1 MDVPYDYSGIN
12 KNNIHYK
19 VNLNQWEIKILKS
32 IKSKSK
38 TEKTISKQ
46 VRLNTSIVSELIT
59 DLMNKGYTIMTSKR
73 RMFFF
78 YSEYFSTTLDGL
90 MALEVIK
97 RSNDNNNRF
106 WSHIMSMIGCY
117 NKAGSLE

>member
-1 MDVPYDYSGIN
+1 MVGSYDYSGIN

-19 VNLNQWEIKILKS
+19 INLNQWEIKILKS
-32 IKSKSK
+32 IKSKSR
-38 TEKTISKQ
+38 TEKKISKQ
-46 VRLNTSIVSELIT
+46 VRLNTSIVSQLIT
-59 DLMNKGYTIMTSKR
+59 DLMNKGYTIRTSKR

-97 RSNDNNNRF
+97 RSNDNTNTFWNN
-106 WSHIMSMIGCY
+106 IMSMIGCY
-117 NKAGSLE
+117 NKASLE

>member
-38 TEKTISKQ
+38 TEKKISKQ

-59 DLMNKGYTIMTSKR
+59 LSSIWKIEILYFFVDNIDARIPMLMCLNIQITTYQVKR
-73 RMFFF
+73 
-78 YSEYFSTTLDGL
+78 EQ
-90 MALEVIK
+90 LE
-97 RSNDNNNRF
+97 
-106 WSHIMSMIGCY
+106 
-117 NKAGSLE
+117 

>member
-1 MDVPYDYSGIN
+1 MVALALL

-38 TEKTISKQ
+38 TEKKNSKQ
-46 VRLNTSIVSELIT
+46 VRLNTSIVSQLIT
-59 DLMNKGYTIMTSKR
+59 DLMNKGYTIRTGKR

-78 YSEYFSTTLDGL
+78 YSEYFSTMQDGL
-90 MALEVIK
+90 RALEVIK
-97 RSNDNNNRF
+97 RSNDNNNTFR
-106 WSHIMSMIGCY
+106 SHIMSIIGCY
-117 NKAGSLE
+117 SKASLE